1 MQIFFDIITIL
12 FLCIVIAILA
22 TALLSVVFIVLYLIF
37 VIIKVIIC
45 DYIIPSIKDYKLK
58 RRIKKQTKNIKED
71 N

>member
-22 TALLSVVFIVLYLIF
+22 IALLSVVFIVLY

-58 RRIKKQTKNIKED
+58 RRIKKQTKNIKEVK
-71 N
+71 